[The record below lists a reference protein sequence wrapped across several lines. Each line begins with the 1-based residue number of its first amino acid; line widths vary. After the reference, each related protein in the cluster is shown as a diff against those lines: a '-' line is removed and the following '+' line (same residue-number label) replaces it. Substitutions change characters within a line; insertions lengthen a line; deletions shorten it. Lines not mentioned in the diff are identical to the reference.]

1 MEKHISISS
10 PLQAV
15 AVSRADHYATLETEA
30 KLTKRRVPSKLEKI
44 SKAEKRKKEERVGAR
59 LVNFEDAPEYMKD
72 NQYILTGYRVDHSAW
87 QCVKSIFALHNETGN
102 IWTHLVGFFVLLGAG
117 IYTTMILLSLAS
129 EGNFS
134 SISKARA
141 TGEKIFNEGKTMM
154 HKLAE
159 GDVEVPVGVD
169 DVLGVGVSTAFDI
182 VIFAVYH
189 LAGMFCMLASTI
201 YHTSIGHSRSAM
213 ECCLKFD
220 LSGIGVLV
228 TASVYAPVWYG
239 LSCSPTWRVVYI
251 CVQTLFCV
259 GGVVGPQYP
268 LFNSTR
274 FRHIRA
280 LLYGGMA
287 VFGAV
292 PLTHMWFTLP
302 WPAFADIIAGIMQ
315 MYAAYAVGLVFYI
328 TRYPEKLFP
337 GLCDTWFHSHQF
349 WHVFVLLGALIHSNT
364 CWTAFKIAQSL
375 TCPA

>member
-1 MEKHISISS
+1 MAEPITISS

-15 AVSRADHYATLETEA
+15 AVSRAACYAALQPDTTLI
-30 KLTKRRVPSKLEKI
+30 KRRVPSNSDGKHKDAQCQREEK
-44 SKAEKRKKEERVGAR
+44 RVGAR
-59 LVNFEDAPEYMKD
+59 LVDFEDAPEYMKD
-72 NQYILTGYRVDHSAW
+72 NKYILSGYRVDHSAW
-87 QCVKSIFALHNETGN
+87 QCAKSIFALHNETGN

-159 GDVEVPVGVD
+159 GDVVAVGVD
-169 DVLGVGVSTAFDI
+169 DVLSVGVSTAFDI
-182 VIFAVYH
+182 ALFAVYH
-189 LAGMFCMLASTI
+189 LAAMFCMAASTI
-201 YHTSIGHSRSAM
+201 YHTSIGHSRAAM

-228 TASVYAPVWYG
+228 TASCYAPVYYG
-239 LSCSPTWRVVYI
+239 LSCSTWRWVYI
-251 CVQTLFCV
+251 VVQTLFCA
-259 GGVVGPQYP
+259 GGIIGPQYP

-287 VFGAV
+287 LFGVV
-292 PLTHMWFTLP
+292 PITHMYFALP
-302 WPAFADIIAGIMQ
+302 FPAFVDVITGILQ

-349 WHVFVLLGALIHSNT
+349 WHCFVLLGALIHSNT
-364 CWTAFKIAQSL
+364 CWTTFKIAQSL
-375 TCPA
+375 TCSA